1 MKLPDATLPAETLP
15 YTCDILTDDNF
26 ALLAEYDK
34 AIYPTDRSQ
43 MLRVFL
49 NHPPVRQTF
58 MAVSEDKKCVGY
70 IGLRKMDT
78 DRFMLCPFVAD
89 NVVIADLLLM
99 TVAQKLKGKT
109 VEVYMPDINSDARAL
124 FAEYGL
130 TEPGPVETRMCTKPD
145 AANHITVPWWKI
157 YGVFFSNWTMY

>member
-1 MKLPDATLPAETLP
+1 
-15 YTCDILTDDNF
+15 
-26 ALLAEYDK
+26 
-34 AIYPTDRSQ
+34 
-43 MLRVFL
+43 MLVGE
-49 NHPPVRQTF
+49 Q
-58 MAVSEDKKCVGY
+58 KKCVGY
-70 IGLRKMDT
+70 IGMRKMDS

-99 TVAQKLKGKT
+99 TAAQKLKGKT
-109 VEVYMPDINSDARAL
+109 VEVYLPDVNSDGRAL

-145 AANHITVPWWKI
+145 AANHIRVPWWKI